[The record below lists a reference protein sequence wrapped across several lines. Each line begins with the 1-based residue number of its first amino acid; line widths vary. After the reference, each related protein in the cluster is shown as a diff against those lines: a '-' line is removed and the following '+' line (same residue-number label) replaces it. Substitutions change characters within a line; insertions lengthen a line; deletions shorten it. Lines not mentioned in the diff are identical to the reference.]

1 MLLLVDRLISLIGAV
16 GAVRRYIRENPDKVS
31 RVAYGVGRFVD
42 KRTKGRYHRQ
52 INRAIRRVR
61 STTARI

>member
-1 MLLLVDRLISLIGAV
+1 MLLLDKLIVLIGAI
-16 GAVRRYIRENPDKVS
+16 GTVRRYIRENPDKVS
-31 RVAYGVGRFVD
+31 RVTYSVGRFVD

-52 INRAIRRVR
+52 VNRAIHRVR